1 MLAFSPF
8 FSNDVLLILG
18 QEKRINRC
26 EENIEELDYRV
37 NELETNKGK
46 FYCYIRK
53 RLVSSMR
60 DNEID

>member
-1 MLAFSPF
+1 MLALSPF

-26 EENIEELDYRV
+26 EENIEELDYMV
-37 NELETNKGK
+37 NELKTKNGK